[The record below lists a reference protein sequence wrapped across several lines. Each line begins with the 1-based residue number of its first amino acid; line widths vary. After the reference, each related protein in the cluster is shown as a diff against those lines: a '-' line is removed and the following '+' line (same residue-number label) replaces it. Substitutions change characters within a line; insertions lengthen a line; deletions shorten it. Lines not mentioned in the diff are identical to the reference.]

1 MKSYIVSAIVL
12 FCAVLI
18 ETAVLSNIAFLPAVP
33 DIVLLCSLYIAFLNG
48 KTSGEINGFVSGAF
62 LDFLS
67 AAPFGFHCLYRT
79 LIGYVFGVL
88 GRVFNSDG
96 IVMPALCAFGA
107 TLLKAFFVWIISL
120 LFPSSPAVYRVLSVP
135 FLFELT
141 CNTILAPLVF
151 KFLSLFR
158 SSLSIERRS
167 AL

>member
-18 ETAVLSNIAFLPAVP
+18 ETAVLSNIALLPAVP
-33 DIVLLCSLYIAFLNG
+33 DLLLLCSLYLSFLNG

-67 AAPFGFHCLYRT
+67 VSPFGFHCLYRT
-79 LIGYVFGVL
+79 LIGYVFGAL
-88 GRVFNSDG
+88 GSVFNSDG
-96 IVMPALCAFGA
+96 IVMPSLCAFGA
-107 TLLKAFFVWIISL
+107 TLLKAFFVWLISL
-120 LFPSSPAVYRVLSVP
+120 LFPNVNAVYRVLSLP
-135 FLFELT
+135 FLFELA
-141 CNTILAPLVF
+141 CNTILAPIVF

-158 SSLSIERRS
+158 SSLSTERRS

>member
-18 ETAVLSNIAFLPAVP
+18 ETAVLSNIALLPAVP
-33 DIVLLCSLYIAFLNG
+33 DLLLLCSLYLSFLNG

-67 AAPFGFHCLYRT
+67 ASPFGFHCLYRT
-79 LIGYVFGVL
+79 LIGYVFGAL
-88 GRVFNSDG
+88 GSVFNSDG
-96 IVMPALCAFGA
+96 IVMPSLCAFGA
-107 TLLKAFFVWIISL
+107 TLLKAFFVWLISL
-120 LFPSSPAVYRVLSVP
+120 LFPNVNAVYRVLSLP
-135 FLFELT
+135 FLFELA

-158 SSLSIERRS
+158 SVLSTERRS

>member
-18 ETAVLSNIAFLPAVP
+18 ETAVLSNIALLPAVP
-33 DIVLLCSLYIAFLNG
+33 DLLLLCSLYLSFLNG

-67 AAPFGFHCLYRT
+67 ASPFVFLCLYRP
-79 LIGYVFGVL
+79 LL
-88 GRVFNSDG
+88 GSVFNSDG
-96 IVMPALCAFGA
+96 IVMPSLCAFGA
-107 TLLKAFFVWIISL
+107 TLLKAFFVWLISL
-120 LFPSSPAVYRVLSVP
+120 LFPNVNAVYRVLSLP
-135 FLFELT
+135 FLFELA

-158 SSLSIERRS
+158 SVLSTEQRS

>member
-1 MKSYIVSAIVL
+1 MKSYIVSALIL

-33 DIVLLCSLYIAFLNG
+33 DIVLLCSLYLSFLNG

-67 AAPFGFHCLYRT
+67 AAPLGFHSLYRT
-79 LIGYVFGVL
+79 LIGYVFGAL
-88 GRVFNSDG
+88 GSVFNSDG
-96 IVMPALCAFGA
+96 IVMPALYAFGA
-107 TLLKAFFVWIISL
+107 TLLKAFFVWLISL
-120 LFPSSPAVYRVLSVP
+120 LFPASPAVYRVLSLP
-135 FLFELT
+135 FLFELA
-141 CNTILAPLVF
+141 CNMILAPLVF

-158 SSLSIERRS
+158 SVLSTERRS

>member
-1 MKSYIVSAIVL
+1 MKSYIVSAIIL
-12 FCAVLI
+12 FCTVLI

-33 DIVLLCSLYIAFLNG
+33 DIVLLCSLYLSFLNG

-67 AAPFGFHCLYRT
+67 GSPFGFHCLYRT
-79 LIGYVFGVL
+79 LIGYVFGAF
-88 GRVFNSDG
+88 GRVFNTDG
-96 IVMPALCAFGA
+96 IVMPSLCAFGA
-107 TLLKAFFVWIISL
+107 TLVKAFFVWLISL
-120 LFPSSPAVYRVLSVP
+120 LFPSSPAVYRVLSLP
-135 FLFELT
+135 FLFELA

-158 SSLSIERRS
+158 SVLSTERRS